1 MAVFDA
7 AESLTP
13 FRAGPGG
20 RGAGSILFDRTQLR
34 QADPRWF
41 DPQAWGPRAV
51 PVSGSGRG
59 GAWFIDDTS
68 NGPTVLR
75 HYLRGGL
82 VAPLNRDRHLWRGA
96 NRARSFVEYRLL
108 RELLRRGL
116 PVPQPIA
123 ASYVR
128 DGLTY
133 TAAILMERLV
143 GVRSLADL
151 AAADPATVPWAETG
165 RLIARFHR
173 EGLDHADLNA
183 HNILFDAGG
192 HGWLIDFDRGV
203 LRIPATRWRERN
215 LKRLLRSLLKLRGER
230 SREDVE
236 NDFARLRRA
245 YDLAWNRG
253 V

>member
-41 DPQAWGPRAV
+41 DPGAWGPRAV

-82 VAPLNRDRHLWRGA
+82 VAPLNHDRHLWRGA
-96 NRARSFVEYRLL
+96 NRARSFVEFRLL

-133 TAAILMERLV
+133 TAAILMQRLV

-165 RLIARFHR
+165 RLVARFHR

-183 HNILFDAGG
+183 HNILYDEAGK
-192 HGWLIDFDRGV
+192 GWLIDFDRG
-203 LRIPATRWRERN
+203 RMHIPETAWRERN
-215 LKRLLRSLLKLRGER
+215 LARLQRSLLKLRGARDEA
-230 SREDVE
+230 DVRA
-236 NDFARLRRA
+236 DFARLRA
-245 YDLAWNRG
+245 GYDAQWDKG
-253 V
+253 F

>member
-41 DPQAWGPRAV
+41 DPGAWGPRAV

-96 NRARSFVEYRLL
+96 NRARSFVEFRLL

-133 TAAILMERLV
+133 TAAILMQRLV

-165 RLIARFHR
+165 RLVARFHR

-183 HNILFDAGG
+183 HNILYDDAGK
-192 HGWLIDFDRGV
+192 GWLIDLDRG
-203 LRIPATRWRERN
+203 RMHIPETAWRERN
-215 LKRLLRSLLKLRGER
+215 LARLQRSLLKLRGARDEA
-230 SREDVE
+230 DVRA
-236 NDFARLRRA
+236 DFARLRA
-245 YDLAWNRG
+245 GYDAQWDKG
-253 V
+253 F